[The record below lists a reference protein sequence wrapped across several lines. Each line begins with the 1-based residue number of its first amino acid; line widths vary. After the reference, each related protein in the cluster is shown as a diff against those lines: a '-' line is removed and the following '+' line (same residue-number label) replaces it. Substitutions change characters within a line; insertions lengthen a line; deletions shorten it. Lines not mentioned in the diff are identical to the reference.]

1 MFGSELTET
10 NNEPTFRVFNI
21 QNLTPKKF
29 LIFAGLSLFQ
39 GGGGAYVPPLPLA
52 TPLRVL
58 GPYFI
63 GVACYTHLHFG
74 VH

>member
-39 GGGGAYVPPLPLA
+39 GGGRTFPRSPWLHHYVFWAHILS
-52 TPLRVL
+52 V
-58 GPYFI
+58 
-63 GVACYTHLHFG
+63 
-74 VH
+74 